1 MEITPTRRNYK
12 SKNKSFKPT
21 QSTPKVNKGPKSRM
35 NFKKTLIED
44 SISQKTT
51 KFSALLNNPM
61 PLKKETPP
69 FLSASVLEGR
79 VPYLF
84 KSFLTKLYKVKNDK
98 DISLNG
104 GGEQTDATTKI
115 CISTIDSL
123 KNIIKDI
130 NAESTFLIVDECH
143 KIGTEKR
150 GDMLTNNWHATLG
163 LSATP
168 ERDYDDNFYII
179 IKKILGDIIFDYDY
193 IDARE
198 DEVIVNF
205 KLLYGYAA
213 LLPEEEQKYKKFTK
227 SIQRRAATIG
237 GNNMD
242 DYPLKM
248 LIFNRAR
255 LIKNSKNRIP
265 YGVELIQKYKRDS
278 WIVFTEN
285 KKQAKDFN
293 DIIRNKGFKSG
304 IYNTD
309 LNDDERQENLENFKA
324 GKLNVLVS
332 CTALDEGFDM
342 PEADG
347 AMILSASSSKRQRI
361 QRMGRVLRITAN
373 KENALIVT
381 VYSSKTEYEK
391 LREESN
397 RYKLEGVPIK
407 WQQMTL

>member
-1 MEITPTRRNYK
+1 LKLREWQENAFPLWWARKRGIM
-12 SKNKSFKPT
+12 
-21 QSTPKVNKGPKSRM
+21 KVVTGGGKTV
-35 NFKKTLIED
+35 FAIHCLKKYLEEEPDKTILIVVP
-44 SISQKTT
+44 SI
-51 KFSALLNNPM
+51 ALLDQWY
-61 PLKKETPP
+61 
-69 FLSASVLEGR
+69 EGIS
-79 VPYLF
+79 LNF
-84 KSFLTKLYKVKNDK
+84 DSK
-98 DISLNG
+98 DIALNG
-104 GGEQTDATTKI
+104 GGEQIEQISKV
-115 CISTIDSL
+115 CITTIDSL
-123 KNIIKDI
+123 KNIINKIDPE
-130 NAESTFLIVDECH
+130 NTLLIVDECH

-150 GDMLTNNWHATLG
+150 GEMLTGNWHATLG

-205 KLLYGYAA
+205 KLLYAYAEMTKD
-213 LLPEEEQKYKKFTK
+213 EEEKYKKFTK

-237 GNNMD
+237 GNNMN

-255 LIKNSKNRIP
+255 MVKNSKNRIP
-265 YGVELIQKYKRDS
+265 FGVELLQKHKRES

-285 KKQAKDFN
+285 KKQAKEFN
-293 DIIRNKGFKSG
+293 KIINTKGYKSA

-309 LNDDERQENLENFKA
+309 LDNAEREENLNNFKS
-324 GKLNVLVS
+324 GNLNVLVS

-381 VYSSKTEYEK
+381 VYSSNTEYIK
-391 LREESN
+391 LKEESN
-397 RYKLEGVPIK
+397 RYLLENVPIR
-407 WQQMTL
+407 WQKMK

>member
-1 MEITPTRRNYK
+1 MVTFLKLREWQEKAFPLWWEKKRGIIKVVTGGGKTFFAIHCLKRYLENDPQK
-12 SKNKSFKPT
+12 SI
-21 QSTPKVNKGPKSRM
+21 
-35 NFKKTLIED
+35 LIVVP
-44 SISQKTT
+44 SI
-51 KFSALLNNPM
+51 ALLDQWYDSLSQNFDD
-61 PLKKETPP
+61 KE
-69 FLSASVLEGR
+69 
-79 VPYLF
+79 
-84 KSFLTKLYKVKNDK
+84 
-98 DISLNG
+98 ISLNG
-104 GGEQTDATTKI
+104 GGEQTKIITKI

-123 KNIIKDI
+123 KNIISLID
-130 NAESTFLIVDECH
+130 AENTLLIVDECH

-150 GDMLTNNWHATLG
+150 GEMLTNAWHATLG

-213 LLPEEEQKYKKFTK
+213 LLPEEENKYKKFTK

-237 GNNMD
+237 GQDMN

-255 LIKNSKNRIP
+255 LVKNSKNRIP
-265 YGVELIQKYKRDS
+265 YGIELIQKYERDS

-285 KKQAKDFN
+285 KKQAKEFN
-293 DIIRNKGFKSG
+293 KIVNKLKGFNSG

-309 LNDDERQENLENFKA
+309 LNDDERQENLEKFKA
-324 GKLNVLVS
+324 GNLNVLVS

-397 RYKLEGVPIK
+397 RYKLEGVPVK
-407 WQQMTL
+407 WRQMSL

>member
-1 MEITPTRRNYK
+1 MKLREWQENAFPLWWARKRGIM
-12 SKNKSFKPT
+12 
-21 QSTPKVNKGPKSRM
+21 KVVTGGGKTV
-35 NFKKTLIED
+35 FAIHCLKKYLEEEPDKTILIVVP
-44 SISQKTT
+44 SI
-51 KFSALLNNPM
+51 ALLDQWY
-61 PLKKETPP
+61 
-69 FLSASVLEGR
+69 EGIS
-79 VPYLF
+79 LNF
-84 KSFLTKLYKVKNDK
+84 DSK
-98 DISLNG
+98 DIALNG
-104 GGEQTDATTKI
+104 GGEQIEQISKV
-115 CISTIDSL
+115 CITTIDSL
-123 KNIIKDI
+123 KNIINKIDPE
-130 NAESTFLIVDECH
+130 NTLLIVDECH

-150 GDMLTNNWHATLG
+150 GEMLTGNWHATLG

-205 KLLYGYAA
+205 KLLYAYAEMTKD
-213 LLPEEEQKYKKFTK
+213 EEEKYKKFTK

-237 GNNMD
+237 GNNMN

-255 LIKNSKNRIP
+255 MVKNSKNRIP
-265 YGVELIQKYKRDS
+265 FGVELLQKHKRES

-285 KKQAKDFN
+285 KKQAKEFN
-293 DIIRNKGFKSG
+293 KIINTKGYKSA

-309 LNDDERQENLENFKA
+309 LDNAEREENLNNFKS
-324 GKLNVLVS
+324 GNLNVLVS

-373 KENALIVT
+373 KKNALIVT
-381 VYSSKTEYEK
+381 VYSSNTEYIK
-391 LREESN
+391 LKEESN
-397 RYKLEGVPIK
+397 RYLLENVPIR
-407 WQQMTL
+407 WQKMK

>member
-1 MEITPTRRNYK
+1 LKLRDWQENAFPLWWEKKRGIIKVVTGGGKTVFAIHCLTKYLEEN
-12 SKNKSFKPT
+12 
-21 QSTPKVNKGPKSRM
+21 QSNSI
-35 NFKKTLIED
+35 LIVVP
-44 SISQKTT
+44 SI
-51 KFSALLNNPM
+51 ALLDQWYEG
-61 PLKKETPP
+61 LSQSFSSKEI
-69 FLSASVLEGR
+69 A
-79 VPYLF
+79 
-84 KSFLTKLYKVKNDK
+84 
-98 DISLNG
+98 LNG
-104 GGEQTDATTKI
+104 GGEQIEDISKI
-115 CISTIDSL
+115 CITTIDSL
-123 KNIIKDI
+123 KNLIDKVDPE
-130 NAESTFLIVDECH
+130 NTLLIVDECH

-150 GDMLTNNWHATLG
+150 GEMLTNNWHATLG

-205 KLLYGYAA
+205 KLLYAYAA
-213 LLPEEEQKYKKFTK
+213 MTKDEEDKYKKFTK

-237 GNNMD
+237 GNNMN

-255 LIKNSKNRIP
+255 MVKNSKNRIP
-265 YGVELIQKYKRDS
+265 FGVELLQKHKRES

-285 KKQAKDFN
+285 KKQAKEFN
-293 DIIRNKGFKSG
+293 TIINTKGYKSA

-309 LNDDERQENLENFKA
+309 LDNAAREENLNNFKN
-324 GKLNVLVS
+324 GNLNVLVS

-381 VYSSKTEYEK
+381 VYSSNTEYVK
-391 LREESN
+391 LKEESN
-397 RYKLEGVPIK
+397 RYQLENVPIR
-407 WQQMTL
+407 WQQMK

>member
-1 MEITPTRRNYK
+1 MKLREWQEAAFPLWWERKRGIVKVVTGGGKTVFAIHCLKKYLEENSNNSIFIVVPSIALLDQWYEGLQL
-12 SKNKSFKPT
+12 SFK
-21 QSTPKVNKGPKSRM
+21 
-35 NFKKTLIED
+35 
-44 SISQKTT
+44 
-51 KFSALLNNPM
+51 NN
-61 PLKKETPP
+61 EI
-69 FLSASVLEGR
+69 A
-79 VPYLF
+79 
-84 KSFLTKLYKVKNDK
+84 
-98 DISLNG
+98 LNG
-104 GGEQTDATTKI
+104 GGERLNKLSKI
-115 CISTIDSL
+115 TISTIDSV
-123 KNIIKDI
+123 KNIIENFDASK
-130 NAESTFLIVDECH
+130 TLLIVDECH

-150 GDMLTNNWHATLG
+150 GETLTNHWHATLG

-179 IKKILGDIIFDYDY
+179 IRKILGDIIFDYDY

-205 KLLYGYAA
+205 KLLYAYAA
-213 LLPEEEQKYKKFTK
+213 MTNSEEAEYKKFTK

-237 GNNMD
+237 GNNMN

-255 LIKNSKNRIP
+255 MVKNSINRIP
-265 YGVELIQKYKRDS
+265 FGIELLQKYKRDS

-285 KKQAKDFN
+285 KKQAKEFN
-293 DIIRNKGFKSG
+293 TIINTKGYKSA

-309 LNDDERQENLENFKA
+309 LDTSEREENLNNFKN
-324 GKLNVLVS
+324 GNLNVLVS

-373 KENALIVT
+373 KQNALIVT

-391 LREESN
+391 LRDESN
-397 RYKLEGVPIK
+397 RYQLEGVPVK
-407 WQQMTL
+407 WQQMK

>member
-1 MEITPTRRNYK
+1 MKLREWQENAFPLWWAKKRGIIKVVTGGGKTVFAIHCLKKYLEEEPNK
-12 SKNKSFKPT
+12 SILIVVPSIALLDQWYEGISLNFKNK
-21 QSTPKVNKGPKSRM
+21 
-35 NFKKTLIED
+35 
-44 SISQKTT
+44 
-51 KFSALLNNPM
+51 
-61 PLKKETPP
+61 
-69 FLSASVLEGR
+69 
-79 VPYLF
+79 
-84 KSFLTKLYKVKNDK
+84 
-98 DISLNG
+98 DIALNG
-104 GGEQTDATTKI
+104 GGEQITDLSKV
-115 CISTIDSL
+115 CITTIDSL
-123 KNIIKDI
+123 KNIISKV
-130 NAESTFLIVDECH
+130 EQQSTLLIVDECH

-150 GDMLTNNWHATLG
+150 GEMLAGNWHATLG

-179 IKKILGDIIFDYDY
+179 IKRILGDIIFDYDY

-205 KLLYGYAA
+205 KLLYAYAEMTEA
-213 LLPEEEQKYKKFTK
+213 ENDKYKDFTK
-227 SIQRRAATIG
+227 KIQRRAATIG
-237 GNNMD
+237 GNNMN

-255 LIKNSKNRIP
+255 MVKNSKNRIP
-265 YGVELIQKYKRDS
+265 SGVKLLQKYKRDS

-285 KKQAKDFN
+285 KKQAKEFN
-293 DIIRNKGFKSG
+293 KIINKKGYKSA

-309 LNDDERQENLENFKA
+309 LDNAEREENLNNFKS
-324 GKLNVLVS
+324 GNLNVLVS

-381 VYSSKTEYEK
+381 VYSSKTEFEK

-397 RYKLEGVPIK
+397 RYKLEGVPVK
-407 WQQMTL
+407 WQQMRL

>member
-1 MEITPTRRNYK
+1 MKLREWQENAFPLWWAKKRGIIKVVTGGGKTVFAIHCLKKYLEEEPNK
-12 SKNKSFKPT
+12 SILIVVPSIALLDQWYEGISLNFKNK
-21 QSTPKVNKGPKSRM
+21 
-35 NFKKTLIED
+35 
-44 SISQKTT
+44 
-51 KFSALLNNPM
+51 
-61 PLKKETPP
+61 
-69 FLSASVLEGR
+69 
-79 VPYLF
+79 
-84 KSFLTKLYKVKNDK
+84 
-98 DISLNG
+98 DIALNG
-104 GGEQTDATTKI
+104 GGEQITDLSKV
-115 CISTIDSL
+115 CITTIDSL
-123 KNIIKDI
+123 KNIISKVDQQ
-130 NAESTFLIVDECH
+130 STLLIVDECH

-150 GDMLTNNWHATLG
+150 GQMLAGNWHATLG

-205 KLLYGYAA
+205 KLLYAYAEMTEA
-213 LLPEEEQKYKKFTK
+213 ENDKYKDFTK
-227 SIQRRAATIG
+227 KIQRRAATIG
-237 GNNMD
+237 GNNMN

-255 LIKNSKNRIP
+255 MVKNSKNRIP
-265 YGVELIQKYKRDS
+265 SGVKLLQKYKRDS

-285 KKQAKDFN
+285 KKQAKEFN
-293 DIIRNKGFKSG
+293 KIINKKGYKSA

-309 LNDDERQENLENFKA
+309 LDNAEREENLNNFKS
-324 GKLNVLVS
+324 GNLNVLVS

-381 VYSSKTEYEK
+381 VYSSKTEFEK

-397 RYKLEGVPIK
+397 RYKLEGVPVK
-407 WQQMTL
+407 WQQMRL

>member
-1 MEITPTRRNYK
+1 MKLREWQENAFPLWWAKKRGIIKVVTGGGKTVFAIHCLTKYLEE
-12 SKNKSFKPT
+12 NKTNSI
-21 QSTPKVNKGPKSRM
+21 
-35 NFKKTLIED
+35 LIVVP
-44 SISQKTT
+44 SI
-51 KFSALLNNPM
+51 ALLDQWY
-61 PLKKETPP
+61 EG
-69 FLSASVLEGR
+69 LSQ
-79 VPYLF
+79 
-84 KSFLTKLYKVKNDK
+84 SFSSEE
-98 DISLNG
+98 ISLNG
-104 GGEQTDATTKI
+104 GGEQIESITRI
-115 CISTIDSL
+115 CITTIDSL
-123 KNIIKDI
+123 KNLIDRVTPE
-130 NAESTFLIVDECH
+130 NTLLIVDECH

-150 GDMLTNNWHATLG
+150 GEMLTNNWHATLG

-205 KLLYGYAA
+205 KLLYAYAA
-213 LLPEEEQKYKKFTK
+213 MTSEEEDKYKKFTK

-237 GNNMD
+237 GNNMN

-255 LIKNSKNRIP
+255 MVKNSKNRIP
-265 YGVELIQKYKRDS
+265 FGVELLQKHKRES

-285 KKQAKDFN
+285 KKQAKEFN
-293 DIIRNKGFKSG
+293 KIINTKGYKSA

-309 LNDDERQENLENFKA
+309 LDNTEREENLNNFKN
-324 GKLNVLVS
+324 GNLNVLVS

-381 VYSSKTEYEK
+381 VYSSNTEYVK
-391 LREESN
+391 LKEESN
-397 RYKLEGVPIK
+397 RYQLENVPIR
-407 WQQMTL
+407 WQRMK

>member
-1 MEITPTRRNYK
+1 MKLREWQAKAFPLWWAKKRGIVKVVTGGGKTVFAIHCLTKYLEE
-12 SKNKSFKPT
+12 NK
-21 QSTPKVNKGPKSRM
+21 
-35 NFKKTLIED
+35 D
-44 SISQKTT
+44 HSIFIVVPSI
-51 KFSALLNNPM
+51 ALLDQWY
-61 PLKKETPP
+61 
-69 FLSASVLEGR
+69 EG
-79 VPYLF
+79 LQKDF
-84 KSFLTKLYKVKNDK
+84 NEK
-98 DISLNG
+98 DIALNG
-104 GGEQTDATTKI
+104 GGEHLEHLSRI
-115 CISTIDSL
+115 NISTIDSV
-123 KNIIKDI
+123 KNIIEQF
-130 NAESTFLIVDECH
+130 NASKTLLIVDECH

-150 GDMLTNNWHATLG
+150 GEVLTNNWHATLG

-179 IKKILGDIIFDYDY
+179 IRKILGDIIFDYDY

-205 KLLYGYAA
+205 KLLYAYAA
-213 LLPEEEQKYKKFTK
+213 MTPDEEEKYKKFTK

-237 GNNMD
+237 GNDIN

-255 LIKNSKNRIP
+255 MVKNSKNRIP
-265 YGVELIQKYKRDS
+265 FGIELLQKHKRDS

-285 KKQAKDFN
+285 KKQAKEFN
-293 DIIRNKGFKSG
+293 KIINTKGYKSA

-309 LNDDERQENLENFKA
+309 LDNAEREENLNNFKN
-324 GKLNVLVS
+324 GNLNVLVS

-373 KENALIVT
+373 KQNALIVT
-381 VYSSKTEYEK
+381 VYSSKTEFDK

-397 RYKLEGVPIK
+397 RYKLEGVPVK
-407 WQQMTL
+407 WQQMK

>member
-1 MEITPTRRNYK
+1 LKLREWQAKAFPLWWAKKRGIVKVVTGGGKTVFAIHCLTKYLEE
-12 SKNKSFKPT
+12 NK
-21 QSTPKVNKGPKSRM
+21 
-35 NFKKTLIED
+35 D
-44 SISQKTT
+44 HSIFIVVPSI
-51 KFSALLNNPM
+51 ALLDQWY
-61 PLKKETPP
+61 
-69 FLSASVLEGR
+69 EG
-79 VPYLF
+79 LQKDF
-84 KSFLTKLYKVKNDK
+84 NEK
-98 DISLNG
+98 DIALNG
-104 GGEQTDATTKI
+104 GGEHLEHLSRI
-115 CISTIDSL
+115 NISTIDSV
-123 KNIIKDI
+123 KNIIEQFDASK
-130 NAESTFLIVDECH
+130 TLLIVDECH

-150 GDMLTNNWHATLG
+150 GEVLTNNWHATLG

-179 IKKILGDIIFDYDY
+179 IRKILGDIIFDYDY

-205 KLLYGYAA
+205 KLLYAYAA
-213 LLPEEEQKYKKFTK
+213 MTQDEEEKYKKSTK

-237 GNNMD
+237 GNDMN

-255 LIKNSKNRIP
+255 MVKNSKNRIP
-265 YGVELIQKYKRDS
+265 FGIELLQKHKRDS

-285 KKQAKDFN
+285 KKQAKEFN
-293 DIIRNKGFKSG
+293 KIINTKGYKSA

-309 LNDDERQENLENFKA
+309 LDNAEREENLNNFKN
-324 GKLNVLVS
+324 GNLNVLVS

-373 KENALIVT
+373 KQNALIVT
-381 VYSSKTEYEK
+381 VYSSKTEFDK

-407 WQQMTL
+407 WQQMKQV

>member
-1 MEITPTRRNYK
+1 MKLREWQAKAFPLWWAKKRGIVKVVTGGGKTVFAIHCLTKYLEE
-12 SKNKSFKPT
+12 NK
-21 QSTPKVNKGPKSRM
+21 
-35 NFKKTLIED
+35 D
-44 SISQKTT
+44 HSIFIVVPSI
-51 KFSALLNNPM
+51 ALLDQWY
-61 PLKKETPP
+61 
-69 FLSASVLEGR
+69 EG
-79 VPYLF
+79 LQKDF
-84 KSFLTKLYKVKNDK
+84 NEK
-98 DISLNG
+98 DIALNG
-104 GGEQTDATTKI
+104 GGEHLEHLSRI
-115 CISTIDSL
+115 NISTIDSV
-123 KNIIKDI
+123 KNIIEQFDASK
-130 NAESTFLIVDECH
+130 TLLIVDECH

-150 GDMLTNNWHATLG
+150 GEILTNNWHATLG

-179 IKKILGDIIFDYDY
+179 IRKILGDIIFDYDY

-205 KLLYGYAA
+205 KLLYAYAA
-213 LLPEEEQKYKKFTK
+213 MTQDEEEKYKKSTK

-237 GNNMD
+237 GNDMN

-255 LIKNSKNRIP
+255 MVKNSKNRIP
-265 YGVELIQKYKRDS
+265 FGIELLQKHKRDS

-285 KKQAKDFN
+285 KKQAKEFN
-293 DIIRNKGFKSG
+293 KIINTKGYKSA

-309 LNDDERQENLENFKA
+309 LDNAEREENLNNFKN
-324 GKLNVLVS
+324 GNLNVLVS

-373 KENALIVT
+373 KKNALIVT
-381 VYSSKTEYEK
+381 VYSSKTEFDK

-407 WQQMTL
+407 WQQMKQV

>member
-1 MEITPTRRNYK
+1 MKLREWQENAFPLWWAKKRGIM
-12 SKNKSFKPT
+12 
-21 QSTPKVNKGPKSRM
+21 KVVTGGGKTV
-35 NFKKTLIED
+35 FAIHCLKKYLEEEPDKTILIVVP
-44 SISQKTT
+44 SI
-51 KFSALLNNPM
+51 ALLDQWY
-61 PLKKETPP
+61 
-69 FLSASVLEGR
+69 EGIS
-79 VPYLF
+79 LNF
-84 KSFLTKLYKVKNDK
+84 DSK
-98 DISLNG
+98 DIALNG
-104 GGEQTDATTKI
+104 GGEQIEHISKV
-115 CISTIDSL
+115 CITTIDSL
-123 KNIIKDI
+123 KNIINKIDPE
-130 NAESTFLIVDECH
+130 NTLLIVDECH

-150 GDMLTNNWHATLG
+150 GEMLTGNWHATLG

-205 KLLYGYAA
+205 KLLYAYAEMTKD
-213 LLPEEEQKYKKFTK
+213 EEEKYKKFTK

-237 GNNMD
+237 GNNMN

-255 LIKNSKNRIP
+255 MVKNSKNRIP
-265 YGVELIQKYKRDS
+265 FGVELLQKHKRES

-285 KKQAKDFN
+285 KKQAKEFN
-293 DIIRNKGFKSG
+293 KIINTKGYKSA

-309 LNDDERQENLENFKA
+309 LDNAEREENLNNFKS
-324 GKLNVLVS
+324 GNLNVLVS

-381 VYSSKTEYEK
+381 VYSSNTEYIK
-391 LREESN
+391 LKEESN
-397 RYKLEGVPIK
+397 RYLLENVPIR
-407 WQQMTL
+407 WQKMK

>member
-1 MEITPTRRNYK
+1 LKLREWQEKAFPLWWAEKRGIV
-12 SKNKSFKPT
+12 
-21 QSTPKVNKGPKSRM
+21 KVVTGGG
-35 NFKKTLIED
+35 KTVFAIHCLTKYLKEEKD
-44 SISQKTT
+44 NSIFIVVPSIALLDQWYEGLQKTFDDT
-51 KFSALLNNPM
+51 
-61 PLKKETPP
+61 
-69 FLSASVLEGR
+69 
-79 VPYLF
+79 
-84 KSFLTKLYKVKNDK
+84 

-104 GGEQTDATTKI
+104 GGEHLEEISKI
-115 CISTIDSL
+115 TISTIDSV
-123 KNIIKDI
+123 KNIIHKFDAS
-130 NAESTFLIVDECH
+130 NTLLIVDECH

-150 GDMLTNNWHATLG
+150 GETLTNNWHATLG

-205 KLLYGYAA
+205 KLLYAYAA
-213 LLPEEEQKYKKFTK
+213 MTKDEEDKYKKFTK

-237 GNNMD
+237 GNNMN

-255 LIKNSKNRIP
+255 MVKNSKNRIP
-265 YGVELIQKYKRDS
+265 FGVELLQKHKRDS

-285 KKQAKDFN
+285 KKQAKEFN
-293 DIIRNKGFKSG
+293 KIINKKGYKSA

-309 LNDDERQENLENFKA
+309 LDNAEREENLNNFKS
-324 GKLNVLVS
+324 GNLNVLVS

-381 VYSSKTEYEK
+381 VYSSKTEFDK

-397 RYKLEGVPIK
+397 RYKLEGVPVK
-407 WQQMTL
+407 WQQME

>member
-1 MEITPTRRNYK
+1 MVTFLKLREWQEKAFPLWWEKKRGIIKVVTGGGKTFFAIHCLKRYLENDPQK
-12 SKNKSFKPT
+12 SI
-21 QSTPKVNKGPKSRM
+21 
-35 NFKKTLIED
+35 LIVVP
-44 SISQKTT
+44 SI
-51 KFSALLNNPM
+51 ALLDQWYDSLSQNFDD
-61 PLKKETPP
+61 KE
-69 FLSASVLEGR
+69 
-79 VPYLF
+79 
-84 KSFLTKLYKVKNDK
+84 
-98 DISLNG
+98 ISLNG
-104 GGEQTDATTKI
+104 GGEQTKIITKI

-123 KNIIKDI
+123 KNIISLID
-130 NAESTFLIVDECH
+130 AENTLLIVDECH

-150 GDMLTNNWHATLG
+150 GEMLTNAWHATLG

-213 LLPEEEQKYKKFTK
+213 LLPEEENKYKKFTK

-237 GNNMD
+237 GQDMN

-255 LIKNSKNRIP
+255 LVKNSKNRIP
-265 YGVELIQKYKRDS
+265 YGIELIQKYERDS

-285 KKQAKDFN
+285 KKQAKEFN
-293 DIIRNKGFKSG
+293 KIVNKLKGFNSG

-309 LNDDERQENLENFKA
+309 LNDDERQENLEKFKA
-324 GKLNVLVS
+324 GNLNVLVS

-347 AMILSASSSKRQRI
+347 AMILRASSSKRQRI

-397 RYKLEGVPIK
+397 RYKLEGVPVK
-407 WQQMTL
+407 WQQMSL

>member
-1 MEITPTRRNYK
+1 MKLRDWQEKAFPLWWAEKRGIVKVVTGGGKTIFAIHCLTKYLEEERSK
-12 SKNKSFKPT
+12 SI
-21 QSTPKVNKGPKSRM
+21 
-35 NFKKTLIED
+35 LIVVP
-44 SISQKTT
+44 SI
-51 KFSALLNNPM
+51 ALLDQWYEVM
-61 PLKKETPP
+61 SQT
-69 FLSASVLEGR
+69 FDS
-79 VPYLF
+79 
-84 KSFLTKLYKVKNDK
+84 K
-98 DISLNG
+98 DITING
-104 GGEQTDATTKI
+104 GGEQPEDVTKI
-115 CISTIDSL
+115 CITTVDSV
-123 KNIIKDI
+123 KNIINKVD
-130 NAESTFLIVDECH
+130 AENTLLVVDECH

-150 GDMLTNNWHATLG
+150 GEMLTNNWHATLG

-179 IKKILGDIIFDYDY
+179 IKRILGDIIFDYDY

-213 LLPEEEQKYKKFTK
+213 MLPEEEDKYTKFTK
-227 SIQRRAATIG
+227 NIQRRAATIG
-237 GNNMD
+237 GSNMN

-255 LIKNSKNRIP
+255 LVKNSKNRIP
-265 YGVELIQKYKRDS
+265 YGVELLLKHKRES

-285 KKQAKDFN
+285 KKQAKEFN
-293 DIIRNKGFKSG
+293 KIINKKGFKSG

-309 LNDDERQENLENFKA
+309 LNDEERLHNLTAFKNRE
-324 GKLNVLVS
+324 LNVLVS

-381 VYSSKTEYEK
+381 VYSSKTEFTK

-397 RYKLEGVPIK
+397 RYKLEGVPVK
-407 WQQMTL
+407 WQQMRS

>member
-1 MEITPTRRNYK
+1 MKLREWQAKAFPLWWAKKRGIVKVVTGGGKTVFAIHCLTKYLEE
-12 SKNKSFKPT
+12 NK
-21 QSTPKVNKGPKSRM
+21 
-35 NFKKTLIED
+35 D
-44 SISQKTT
+44 HSIFIVVPSI
-51 KFSALLNNPM
+51 ALLDQWY
-61 PLKKETPP
+61 
-69 FLSASVLEGR
+69 EG
-79 VPYLF
+79 LQKDF
-84 KSFLTKLYKVKNDK
+84 NEK
-98 DISLNG
+98 DIALNG
-104 GGEQTDATTKI
+104 GGEHLEHLSRI
-115 CISTIDSL
+115 NISTIDSV
-123 KNIIKDI
+123 KNIIEQFDASK
-130 NAESTFLIVDECH
+130 TLLIVDECH

-150 GDMLTNNWHATLG
+150 GEVLTNNWHATLG

-179 IKKILGDIIFDYDY
+179 IRKILGDIIFDYDY

-205 KLLYGYAA
+205 KLLYAYAA
-213 LLPEEEQKYKKFTK
+213 MTPDEEEKYKKFTK

-237 GNNMD
+237 GNDMN

-255 LIKNSKNRIP
+255 MVKNSKNRIP
-265 YGVELIQKYKRDS
+265 FGIELLQKHKRDS

-285 KKQAKDFN
+285 KKQAKEFN
-293 DIIRNKGFKSG
+293 KIINTKGYKSA

-309 LNDDERQENLENFKA
+309 LDNAEREENLNNFKN
-324 GKLNVLVS
+324 GNLNVLVS

-373 KENALIVT
+373 KQNALIVT
-381 VYSSKTEYEK
+381 VYSSKTEFDK
-391 LREESN
+391 LREESK
-397 RYKLEGVPIK
+397 RYKLEGVPVK
-407 WQQMTL
+407 WQQMK

>member
-1 MEITPTRRNYK
+1 MKLREWQETAFPLWWNRKRGIV
-12 SKNKSFKPT
+12 
-21 QSTPKVNKGPKSRM
+21 KVVTGGG
-35 NFKKTLIED
+35 KTVFAIHCLNQYLEENPSNSILIVVP
-44 SISQKTT
+44 SI
-51 KFSALLNNPM
+51 ALLDQWY
-61 PLKKETPP
+61 
-69 FLSASVLEGR
+69 EGLLQS
-79 VPYLF
+79 YDANQL
-84 KSFLTKLYKVKNDK
+84 
-98 DISLNG
+98 SLNG
-104 GGEQTDATTKI
+104 GGEHLEELSMIT
-115 CISTIDSL
+115 ISTIDSV
-123 KNIIKDI
+123 KNIIDKFD
-130 NAESTFLIVDECH
+130 ASQTLLIVDECH

-150 GDMLTNNWHATLG
+150 GETLTNNWHATLG

-205 KLLYGYAA
+205 KLLYAYAA
-213 LLPEEEQKYKKFTK
+213 MTPEEEDEYKKFTK

-237 GNNMD
+237 GNNMN

-248 LIFNRAR
+248 MIFNRAR
-255 LIKNSKNRIP
+255 MVKNSKNRIP
-265 YGVELIQKYKRDS
+265 FGIELLQKYKRDS

-285 KKQAKDFN
+285 KKQAKEFN
-293 DIIRNKGFKSG
+293 AIINTKGYQSA

-309 LNDDERQENLENFKA
+309 LDASEREENLNNFKS
-324 GKLNVLVS
+324 GNLNVLVS

-373 KENALIVT
+373 KQNALIVT

-397 RYKLEGVPIK
+397 RYQLEGVPIK
-407 WQQMTL
+407 WQQMK

>member
-1 MEITPTRRNYK
+1 MKLREWQEAAFPLWWERKRGIVKVVTGGGKTVFAIHCLKKYLEENSNNTIFIVVP
-12 SKNKSFKPT
+12 SIALLDQWHEGLQLSFK
-21 QSTPKVNKGPKSRM
+21 
-35 NFKKTLIED
+35 
-44 SISQKTT
+44 
-51 KFSALLNNPM
+51 NN
-61 PLKKETPP
+61 EI
-69 FLSASVLEGR
+69 A
-79 VPYLF
+79 
-84 KSFLTKLYKVKNDK
+84 
-98 DISLNG
+98 LNG
-104 GGEQTDATTKI
+104 GGERLDKLSKI
-115 CISTIDSL
+115 TISTIDSV
-123 KNIIKDI
+123 KNIIENFDASK
-130 NAESTFLIVDECH
+130 TLLIVDECH

-150 GDMLTNNWHATLG
+150 GETLTNNWHATLG

-179 IKKILGDIIFDYDY
+179 IRKILGDIIFDYDY

-205 KLLYGYAA
+205 KLLYAYAA
-213 LLPEEEQKYKKFTK
+213 MTSSEEAEYKKFTK

-237 GNNMD
+237 GNNMN

-255 LIKNSKNRIP
+255 MVKNSINRIP
-265 YGVELIQKYKRDS
+265 FGIELLQKYKRDS

-285 KKQAKDFN
+285 KKQAKEFN
-293 DIIRNKGFKSG
+293 TIINKKGYKSA

-309 LNDDERQENLENFKA
+309 LDSNEREENLNNFKN
-324 GKLNVLVS
+324 GNLNVLVS

-373 KENALIVT
+373 KQNALIVT

-397 RYKLEGVPIK
+397 RYQLEGVPIK
-407 WQQMTL
+407 WQQMK

>member
-1 MEITPTRRNYK
+1 MKLREWQENAFPLWWARKRGIM
-12 SKNKSFKPT
+12 
-21 QSTPKVNKGPKSRM
+21 KVVTGGGKTV
-35 NFKKTLIED
+35 FAIHCLKKYLEEEPDKTILIVVP
-44 SISQKTT
+44 SI
-51 KFSALLNNPM
+51 ALLDQWY
-61 PLKKETPP
+61 
-69 FLSASVLEGR
+69 EGIS
-79 VPYLF
+79 LNF
-84 KSFLTKLYKVKNDK
+84 DSK
-98 DISLNG
+98 DIALNG
-104 GGEQTDATTKI
+104 GGEQIEHISKV
-115 CISTIDSL
+115 CITTIDSL
-123 KNIIKDI
+123 KNIINKIDPE
-130 NAESTFLIVDECH
+130 NTLLIVDECH

-150 GDMLTNNWHATLG
+150 GEMLTGNWHATLG

-205 KLLYGYAA
+205 KLLYAYAEMTKD
-213 LLPEEEQKYKKFTK
+213 EEEKYKKFTK

-237 GNNMD
+237 GNNMN

-255 LIKNSKNRIP
+255 MVKNSKNRIP
-265 YGVELIQKYKRDS
+265 FGVELLQKHKRES

-285 KKQAKDFN
+285 KKQAKEFN
-293 DIIRNKGFKSG
+293 KIINTKGYKSA

-309 LNDDERQENLENFKA
+309 LDNAEREENLNNFKS
-324 GKLNVLVS
+324 GNLNVLVS

-381 VYSSKTEYEK
+381 VYSSNTEYIK
-391 LREESN
+391 LKEESN
-397 RYKLEGVPIK
+397 RYQLESVPIK
-407 WQQMTL
+407 WQKMK

>member
-1 MEITPTRRNYK
+1 MKLREWQAKAFPLWW
-12 SKNKSFKPT
+12 SKKRGIVKVVTGGGKTVFAIHCLTKYLEENK
-21 QSTPKVNKGPKSRM
+21 
-35 NFKKTLIED
+35 D
-44 SISQKTT
+44 HSIFIVVPSI
-51 KFSALLNNPM
+51 ALLDQWYEGLQKDFNE
-61 PLKKETPP
+61 KE
-69 FLSASVLEGR
+69 
-79 VPYLF
+79 
-84 KSFLTKLYKVKNDK
+84 
-98 DISLNG
+98 ISLNG
-104 GGEQTDATTKI
+104 GGEHLEKLSRI
-115 CISTIDSL
+115 NISTIDSV
-123 KNIIKDI
+123 KNIIQQFDASK
-130 NAESTFLIVDECH
+130 TLLIVDECH

-150 GDMLTNNWHATLG
+150 GEVLSNSWHATLG

-179 IKKILGDIIFDYDY
+179 IRKILGDIIFDYDY

-205 KLLYGYAA
+205 KLLYAYAA
-213 LLPEEEQKYKKFTK
+213 MTPDEEEKYKKFTK

-237 GNNMD
+237 GNDMN

-255 LIKNSKNRIP
+255 MVKNSKNRIP
-265 YGVELIQKYKRDS
+265 FGIELLQKHKRDS

-285 KKQAKDFN
+285 KKQAKEFN
-293 DIIRNKGFKSG
+293 KIINTKGYKSA

-309 LNDDERQENLENFKA
+309 LDSAEREENLNNFKN
-324 GKLNVLVS
+324 GNLNVLVS

-373 KENALIVT
+373 KQNALIVT
-381 VYSSKTEYEK
+381 VYSSKTEFDK

-397 RYKLEGVPIK
+397 RYKLEGVPVK
-407 WQQMTL
+407 WQQMK

>member
-1 MEITPTRRNYK
+1 MKLRQWQEKAFPLWWAKKRGIV
-12 SKNKSFKPT
+12 
-21 QSTPKVNKGPKSRM
+21 KVVTGGG
-35 NFKKTLIED
+35 KTVFAIHCLTKYLKEQKD
-44 SISQKTT
+44 NSIFIIVPSIALLDQWYEGLQKT
-51 KFSALLNNPM
+51 FGDN
-61 PLKKETPP
+61 
-69 FLSASVLEGR
+69 
-79 VPYLF
+79 
-84 KSFLTKLYKVKNDK
+84 
-98 DISLNG
+98 IS
-104 GGEQTDATTKI
+104 KI
-115 CISTIDSL
+115 TISTIDSV
-123 KNIIKDI
+123 KNIIHKF
-130 NAESTFLIVDECH
+130 NAPNTLLIVDECH

-150 GDMLTNNWHATLG
+150 GEILTGNWHATLG

-205 KLLYGYAA
+205 KLLYAYAEMTEA
-213 LLPEEEQKYKKFTK
+213 ENDKYKDFTK
-227 SIQRRAATIG
+227 KIQRRAATIG
-237 GNNMD
+237 GNNMN

-255 LIKNSKNRIP
+255 MVKNSKNRIP
-265 YGVELIQKYKRDS
+265 FGVELLQKHKRDS

-285 KKQAKDFN
+285 KKQAKEFN
-293 DIIRNKGFKSG
+293 KIINKKGYKSA

-309 LNDDERQENLENFKA
+309 LDNNEREENLNNFKS
-324 GKLNVLVS
+324 GNLNVLVS

-381 VYSSKTEYEK
+381 VYSSNTEYVK
-391 LREESN
+391 LKEESN
-397 RYKLEGVPIK
+397 RYQLENVPIR
-407 WQQMTL
+407 WQKMK

>member
-1 MEITPTRRNYK
+1 MKLREWQETAFPLWWNRKRGIV
-12 SKNKSFKPT
+12 
-21 QSTPKVNKGPKSRM
+21 KVVTGGG
-35 NFKKTLIED
+35 KTVFAIHCLKQYLEENPSNSILIVVP
-44 SISQKTT
+44 SI
-51 KFSALLNNPM
+51 ALLDQWY
-61 PLKKETPP
+61 
-69 FLSASVLEGR
+69 EGLLQS
-79 VPYLF
+79 YDANQL
-84 KSFLTKLYKVKNDK
+84 
-98 DISLNG
+98 SLNG
-104 GGEQTDATTKI
+104 GGEHLEELSMIT
-115 CISTIDSL
+115 ISTIDSV
-123 KNIIKDI
+123 KNIIDKFE
-130 NAESTFLIVDECH
+130 ASQTLLIVDECH

-150 GDMLTNNWHATLG
+150 GETLTNNWHATLG

-205 KLLYGYAA
+205 KLLYAYAA
-213 LLPEEEQKYKKFTK
+213 MTPEEEDEYKKFTK

-237 GNNMD
+237 GNNMN

-248 LIFNRAR
+248 MIFNRAR
-255 LIKNSKNRIP
+255 MVKNSKNRIP
-265 YGVELIQKYKRDS
+265 FGIELLQKYKRDS

-285 KKQAKDFN
+285 KKQAKEFN
-293 DIIRNKGFKSG
+293 AIINTKGYQSA

-309 LNDDERQENLENFKA
+309 LDASEREENLNNFKS
-324 GKLNVLVS
+324 GNLNVLVS

-373 KENALIVT
+373 KQNALIVT

-397 RYKLEGVPIK
+397 RYQLEGVPIK
-407 WQQMTL
+407 WQQMK

>member
-1 MEITPTRRNYK
+1 MRLREWQEKAFPLWWAEKRGIV
-12 SKNKSFKPT
+12 
-21 QSTPKVNKGPKSRM
+21 KVVTGGG
-35 NFKKTLIED
+35 KTVFAIHCLTKYLEEEKD
-44 SISQKTT
+44 NSIFIVVPSIALLDQWYEALQKT
-51 KFSALLNNPM
+51 F
-61 PLKKETPP
+61 
-69 FLSASVLEGR
+69 G
-79 VPYLF
+79 
-84 KSFLTKLYKVKNDK
+84 DK

-104 GGEQTDATTKI
+104 GGEHLEEISKVT
-115 CISTIDSL
+115 ISTIDSV
-123 KNIIKDI
+123 KNIIHKF
-130 NAESTFLIVDECH
+130 NASNTLLIVDECH

-150 GDMLTNNWHATLG
+150 GETLTNNWNATLG

-179 IKKILGDIIFDYDY
+179 IKKILGDIIFDYNY

-205 KLLYGYAA
+205 KLLYAYAA
-213 LLPEEEQKYKKFTK
+213 MTEDEEEKYKKFTK

-237 GNNMD
+237 GNNMN

-255 LIKNSKNRIP
+255 MVKNSKNRIP
-265 YGVELIQKYKRDS
+265 FGVELLQKHKRDS

-285 KKQAKDFN
+285 KKQAKEFN
-293 DIIRNKGFKSG
+293 KIINKKGYKSA

-309 LNDDERQENLENFKA
+309 LDNAEREENLNNFKS
-324 GKLNVLVS
+324 GNLNVLVS

-381 VYSSKTEYEK
+381 VYSSKTEFDK

-397 RYKLEGVPIK
+397 RYKLEGVPVK
-407 WQQMTL
+407 WQQMK

>member
-1 MEITPTRRNYK
+1 MKLREWQETAFPLWWNRKRGIV
-12 SKNKSFKPT
+12 
-21 QSTPKVNKGPKSRM
+21 KVVTGGG
-35 NFKKTLIED
+35 KTVFAIHCLKQYLEENPSNSILIVVP
-44 SISQKTT
+44 SI
-51 KFSALLNNPM
+51 ALLDQWY
-61 PLKKETPP
+61 
-69 FLSASVLEGR
+69 EGLLQS
-79 VPYLF
+79 YDANQL
-84 KSFLTKLYKVKNDK
+84 
-98 DISLNG
+98 SLNG
-104 GGEQTDATTKI
+104 GGEHLEELSMIT
-115 CISTIDSL
+115 ISTIDSV
-123 KNIIKDI
+123 KNITDKFD
-130 NAESTFLIVDECH
+130 ASQTLLIVDECH

-150 GDMLTNNWHATLG
+150 GETLTNNWHATLG

-205 KLLYGYAA
+205 KLLYAYAA
-213 LLPEEEQKYKKFTK
+213 MTPEEEDEYKKFTK

-237 GNNMD
+237 GNNMN

-248 LIFNRAR
+248 MIFNRAR
-255 LIKNSKNRIP
+255 MVKNSKNRIP
-265 YGVELIQKYKRDS
+265 FGIELLQKYKRDS

-285 KKQAKDFN
+285 KKQAKEFN
-293 DIIRNKGFKSG
+293 AIINTKGYQSA

-309 LNDDERQENLENFKA
+309 LDASEREENLNNFKS
-324 GKLNVLVS
+324 GNLNVLVS

-373 KENALIVT
+373 KQNALIVT

-397 RYKLEGVPIK
+397 RYQLEGVPIK
-407 WQQMTL
+407 WQQMK

>member
-1 MEITPTRRNYK
+1 MKLREWQENAFPLWWAKKRGIIKVVTGGGKTVFAIHCLKKYLEEEPNKSILIVVPSIALLDQWYEGISLNFK
-12 SKNKSFKPT
+12 SK
-21 QSTPKVNKGPKSRM
+21 
-35 NFKKTLIED
+35 
-44 SISQKTT
+44 
-51 KFSALLNNPM
+51 
-61 PLKKETPP
+61 
-69 FLSASVLEGR
+69 
-79 VPYLF
+79 
-84 KSFLTKLYKVKNDK
+84 
-98 DISLNG
+98 DIALNG
-104 GGEQTDATTKI
+104 GGEQITDLSKV
-115 CISTIDSL
+115 CITTIDSL
-123 KNIIKDI
+123 KNIISKVDQD
-130 NAESTFLIVDECH
+130 NTLLIVDECH

-150 GDMLTNNWHATLG
+150 GEMLTGNWHATLG

-205 KLLYGYAA
+205 KLLYAYAEMTEA
-213 LLPEEEQKYKKFTK
+213 ENDKYKDFTK
-227 SIQRRAATIG
+227 KIQRRAATIG
-237 GNNMD
+237 GNNMN

-255 LIKNSKNRIP
+255 MVKNSKNRIP
-265 YGVELIQKYKRDS
+265 FGVELLQKHKRDS

-285 KKQAKDFN
+285 KKQAKEFN
-293 DIIRNKGFKSG
+293 KIINKKGYKSA

-309 LNDDERQENLENFKA
+309 LDNAEREENLNNFKS
-324 GKLNVLVS
+324 GNLNVLVS

-381 VYSSKTEYEK
+381 VYSSNTEYVK
-391 LREESN
+391 LKEESN
-397 RYKLEGVPIK
+397 RYQLENVPIR
-407 WQQMTL
+407 WQKMK

>member
-1 MEITPTRRNYK
+1 LKLREWQAKAFPLWWAKKRGIVKVVTGGGKTVFAIHCLTKYLEE
-12 SKNKSFKPT
+12 NK
-21 QSTPKVNKGPKSRM
+21 
-35 NFKKTLIED
+35 D
-44 SISQKTT
+44 HSIFIVVPSI
-51 KFSALLNNPM
+51 ALLDQWH
-61 PLKKETPP
+61 
-69 FLSASVLEGR
+69 EG
-79 VPYLF
+79 LQKDF
-84 KSFLTKLYKVKNDK
+84 NEK
-98 DISLNG
+98 DIALNG
-104 GGEQTDATTKI
+104 GGEHLEHLSRI
-115 CISTIDSL
+115 NISTIDSV
-123 KNIIKDI
+123 KNIIEQFDASK
-130 NAESTFLIVDECH
+130 TLLIVDECH

-150 GDMLTNNWHATLG
+150 GEVLTNNWHATLG

-179 IKKILGDIIFDYDY
+179 IRKILGDIIFDYDY

-205 KLLYGYAA
+205 KLLYAYAA
-213 LLPEEEQKYKKFTK
+213 MTPDEEEKYKKFTK

-237 GNNMD
+237 GNDMN

-255 LIKNSKNRIP
+255 MVKNSKNRIP
-265 YGVELIQKYKRDS
+265 FGIELLQKHKRDS

-285 KKQAKDFN
+285 KKQAKEFN
-293 DIIRNKGFKSG
+293 KIINTKGYKSA

-309 LNDDERQENLENFKA
+309 LDNAEREENLNNFKN
-324 GKLNVLVS
+324 GNLNVLVS

-373 KENALIVT
+373 KQNALIVT
-381 VYSSKTEYEK
+381 VYSSKTEFDK

-407 WQQMTL
+407 WQQMKQV

>member
-1 MEITPTRRNYK
+1 MKLREWQAKAFPLWW
-12 SKNKSFKPT
+12 SKKRGIVKVVTGGGKTVFAIHCLTKYLEENK
-21 QSTPKVNKGPKSRM
+21 
-35 NFKKTLIED
+35 D
-44 SISQKTT
+44 HSIFIVVPSI
-51 KFSALLNNPM
+51 ALLDQWYEGLQKDFNE
-61 PLKKETPP
+61 KE
-69 FLSASVLEGR
+69 
-79 VPYLF
+79 
-84 KSFLTKLYKVKNDK
+84 
-98 DISLNG
+98 ISLNG
-104 GGEQTDATTKI
+104 GGEHLEKLSRI
-115 CISTIDSL
+115 NISTIDSV
-123 KNIIKDI
+123 KNIIQQFDASK
-130 NAESTFLIVDECH
+130 TLLIVDECH

-150 GDMLTNNWHATLG
+150 GEVLSNSWHATLG

-179 IKKILGDIIFDYDY
+179 IRKILGDIIFDYDY

-205 KLLYGYAA
+205 KLLYAYAA
-213 LLPEEEQKYKKFTK
+213 MTPDEEEKYKKFTK

-237 GNNMD
+237 GNDMN

-255 LIKNSKNRIP
+255 MVKNSKNRIP
-265 YGVELIQKYKRDS
+265 FGIELLQKHKRDS

-285 KKQAKDFN
+285 KKQAKEFN
-293 DIIRNKGFKSG
+293 KIINTKGYKSA

-309 LNDDERQENLENFKA
+309 LDNSEREENLNNFKN
-324 GKLNVLVS
+324 GNLNVLVS

-373 KENALIVT
+373 KQNALIVT
-381 VYSSKTEYEK
+381 VYSSKTEFDK

-397 RYKLEGVPIK
+397 RYKLEGVPVK
-407 WQQMTL
+407 WQQMK

>member
-1 MEITPTRRNYK
+1 MKLREWQEAAFPLWWERKRGIVKVVTGGGKTVFAIHCLKKYLEENSNNSIFIVVPSIALLDQWYEGLQL
-12 SKNKSFKPT
+12 SFK
-21 QSTPKVNKGPKSRM
+21 
-35 NFKKTLIED
+35 
-44 SISQKTT
+44 
-51 KFSALLNNPM
+51 NN
-61 PLKKETPP
+61 EI
-69 FLSASVLEGR
+69 A
-79 VPYLF
+79 
-84 KSFLTKLYKVKNDK
+84 
-98 DISLNG
+98 LNG
-104 GGEQTDATTKI
+104 GGEHLNKLSKI
-115 CISTIDSL
+115 TISTIDSV
-123 KNIIKDI
+123 KNIIEYFDASK
-130 NAESTFLIVDECH
+130 TLLIVDECH

-150 GDMLTNNWHATLG
+150 GETLTNHWHATLG

-179 IKKILGDIIFDYDY
+179 IRKILGDIIFDYDY

-205 KLLYGYAA
+205 KLLYAYAA
-213 LLPEEEQKYKKFTK
+213 MTNSEEAEYKKFTK

-237 GNNMD
+237 GNNMN

-255 LIKNSKNRIP
+255 MVKNSINRIP
-265 YGVELIQKYKRDS
+265 FGIELLQKYKRDS

-285 KKQAKDFN
+285 KKQAKEFN
-293 DIIRNKGFKSG
+293 SIINSKGYKSA

-309 LNDDERQENLENFKA
+309 LDTSEREENLNNFKN
-324 GKLNVLVS
+324 GNLNVLVS

-373 KENALIVT
+373 KQNALIVT

-391 LREESN
+391 LRDESN
-397 RYKLEGVPIK
+397 RYQLEGVPVK
-407 WQQMTL
+407 WQQMK

>member
-1 MEITPTRRNYK
+1 MKLREWQEKAFPLWWTEKRGIV
-12 SKNKSFKPT
+12 
-21 QSTPKVNKGPKSRM
+21 KVVTGGG
-35 NFKKTLIED
+35 KTVFAIHCLTKYLEEEKD
-44 SISQKTT
+44 NSIFIVVPSIALLDQWYEGLQKTFDDT
-51 KFSALLNNPM
+51 
-61 PLKKETPP
+61 
-69 FLSASVLEGR
+69 
-79 VPYLF
+79 
-84 KSFLTKLYKVKNDK
+84 

-104 GGEQTDATTKI
+104 GGEHLEEISKVT
-115 CISTIDSL
+115 ISTIDSV
-123 KNIIKDI
+123 KNIIHKFDAS
-130 NAESTFLIVDECH
+130 NTLLIVDECH

-150 GDMLTNNWHATLG
+150 GKTLTNNWHATLG

-205 KLLYGYAA
+205 KLLYAYAA
-213 LLPEEEQKYKKFTK
+213 MTKDEEDKYKKFTK

-237 GNNMD
+237 GNNMN

-255 LIKNSKNRIP
+255 MVKNSKNRIP
-265 YGVELIQKYKRDS
+265 FGVELLQKHKRDS

-285 KKQAKDFN
+285 KKQAKEFN
-293 DIIRNKGFKSG
+293 KIINKKGYKSA

-309 LNDDERQENLENFKA
+309 LDNNEREENLNNFKS
-324 GKLNVLVS
+324 GNLNVLVS

-381 VYSSKTEYEK
+381 VYSSNTEYVK
-391 LREESN
+391 LKEESN
-397 RYKLEGVPIK
+397 RYQLENVPIR
-407 WQQMTL
+407 WQKMK

>member
-1 MEITPTRRNYK
+1 MKLRDWQEKAFPLWWADKRGIVKVVTGGGKTIFAIHCLTKYLEEERSK
-12 SKNKSFKPT
+12 SI
-21 QSTPKVNKGPKSRM
+21 
-35 NFKKTLIED
+35 LIVVP
-44 SISQKTT
+44 SI
-51 KFSALLNNPM
+51 ALLDQWHEVMSQTFN
-61 PLKKETPP
+61 
-69 FLSASVLEGR
+69 S
-79 VPYLF
+79 
-84 KSFLTKLYKVKNDK
+84 K
-98 DISLNG
+98 DITING
-104 GGEQTDATTKI
+104 GGQQPEDVTKI
-115 CISTIDSL
+115 CITTVDSV
-123 KNIIKDI
+123 KNIINKVD
-130 NAESTFLIVDECH
+130 AENTLLVVDECH

-150 GDMLTNNWHATLG
+150 GEMLTNNWHATLG

-179 IKKILGDIIFDYDY
+179 IKRILGDIIFDYDY

-213 LLPEEEQKYKKFTK
+213 MLPEEEDKYTKFTK
-227 SIQRRAATIG
+227 NIQRRAATIG
-237 GNNMD
+237 GSNMN

-255 LIKNSKNRIP
+255 LVKNSKNRIP
-265 YGVELIQKYKRDS
+265 YGVELLLKHKRES

-285 KKQAKDFN
+285 KKQAKEFN
-293 DIIRNKGFKSG
+293 KIINKKGFKSG

-309 LNDDERQENLENFKA
+309 LNDEERLHNLTAFKNRE
-324 GKLNVLVS
+324 LNVLVS

-373 KENALIVT
+373 KENALLVT
-381 VYSSKTEYEK
+381 VYSSKTEFTK

-397 RYKLEGVPIK
+397 RYKLEGVPVK
-407 WQQMTL
+407 WQQMRS

>member
-1 MEITPTRRNYK
+1 LKLREWQEAAFPLWWERKRGIVKVVTGGGKTVFAIHCLKKYLEENSNNTIFIVVP
-12 SKNKSFKPT
+12 SIALLDQWHEGLQLSFK
-21 QSTPKVNKGPKSRM
+21 
-35 NFKKTLIED
+35 
-44 SISQKTT
+44 
-51 KFSALLNNPM
+51 NN
-61 PLKKETPP
+61 EI
-69 FLSASVLEGR
+69 A
-79 VPYLF
+79 
-84 KSFLTKLYKVKNDK
+84 
-98 DISLNG
+98 LNG
-104 GGEQTDATTKI
+104 GGERLDKLSKI
-115 CISTIDSL
+115 TISTIDSV
-123 KNIIKDI
+123 KNIIENFDASK
-130 NAESTFLIVDECH
+130 TLLIVDECH

-150 GDMLTNNWHATLG
+150 GEILTNNWHATLG

-179 IKKILGDIIFDYDY
+179 IRKILGDIIFDYDY

-205 KLLYGYAA
+205 KLLYAYAA
-213 LLPEEEQKYKKFTK
+213 MTSSEEAEYKKFTK

-237 GNNMD
+237 GNNMN

-255 LIKNSKNRIP
+255 MVKNSINRIP
-265 YGVELIQKYKRDS
+265 FGIELLQKYKRDS

-285 KKQAKDFN
+285 KKQAKEFN
-293 DIIRNKGFKSG
+293 TIINKKGYKSA

-309 LNDDERQENLENFKA
+309 LDSNEREENLNNFKN
-324 GKLNVLVS
+324 GNLNVLVS

-373 KENALIVT
+373 KQNALIVT

-397 RYKLEGVPIK
+397 RYQLEGVPIK
-407 WQQMTL
+407 WQQMK

>member
-1 MEITPTRRNYK
+1 MKLRQWQEKAFPLWWAKKRGIV
-12 SKNKSFKPT
+12 
-21 QSTPKVNKGPKSRM
+21 KVVTGGG
-35 NFKKTLIED
+35 KTVFAIHCLTKYLEEQKD
-44 SISQKTT
+44 NSIFIIVPSIALLDQWYEGLQKT
-51 KFSALLNNPM
+51 F
-61 PLKKETPP
+61 
-69 FLSASVLEGR
+69 G
-79 VPYLF
+79 
-84 KSFLTKLYKVKNDK
+84 DK

-104 GGEQTDATTKI
+104 GGEHLDNISKI
-115 CISTIDSL
+115 TISTIDSV
-123 KNIIKDI
+123 KNIIHKF
-130 NAESTFLIVDECH
+130 NAPNTLLIVDECH

-150 GDMLTNNWHATLG
+150 GEILTGNWHATLG

-205 KLLYGYAA
+205 KLLYAYAEMTEA
-213 LLPEEEQKYKKFTK
+213 ENDKYKDFTK
-227 SIQRRAATIG
+227 KIQRRAATIG
-237 GNNMD
+237 GNNMN

-255 LIKNSKNRIP
+255 MVKNSKNRIP
-265 YGVELIQKYKRDS
+265 FGVELLQKHKRDS

-285 KKQAKDFN
+285 KKQAKEFN
-293 DIIRNKGFKSG
+293 KIINKKGYKSA

-309 LNDDERQENLENFKA
+309 LDNNEREENLNNFKS
-324 GKLNVLVS
+324 GNLNVLVS

-381 VYSSKTEYEK
+381 VYSSNTEYVK
-391 LREESN
+391 LKEESN
-397 RYKLEGVPIK
+397 RYQLENVPIR
-407 WQQMTL
+407 WQKMK

>member
-1 MEITPTRRNYK
+1 MVTFLKLREWQEKAFPLWWEKKRGIIKVVTGGGKTFFAIHCLKRYLENDPQK
-12 SKNKSFKPT
+12 SI
-21 QSTPKVNKGPKSRM
+21 
-35 NFKKTLIED
+35 LIVVP
-44 SISQKTT
+44 SI
-51 KFSALLNNPM
+51 ALLDQWYDSLSQNFDD
-61 PLKKETPP
+61 KE
-69 FLSASVLEGR
+69 
-79 VPYLF
+79 
-84 KSFLTKLYKVKNDK
+84 
-98 DISLNG
+98 ISLNG
-104 GGEQTDATTKI
+104 GGEQTKIITKI

-123 KNIIKDI
+123 KNIISLID
-130 NAESTFLIVDECH
+130 AENSLLIVDECH

-150 GDMLTNNWHATLG
+150 GEMLTNAWHATLG

-213 LLPEEEQKYKKFTK
+213 LLPEEENKYKKFTK

-237 GNNMD
+237 GQDMN

-255 LIKNSKNRIP
+255 LVKNSKNRIP
-265 YGVELIQKYKRDS
+265 YGIELIQKYERDS

-285 KKQAKDFN
+285 KKQAKEFN
-293 DIIRNKGFKSG
+293 KIVNKLKGFNSG

-309 LNDDERQENLENFKA
+309 LNDDERQENLEKFKA
-324 GKLNVLVS
+324 GNLNVLVS

-397 RYKLEGVPIK
+397 RYKLEGVPVK
-407 WQQMTL
+407 WQQMSL

>member
-1 MEITPTRRNYK
+1 MKLREWQAKAFPLWWAKKRGIVKVVTGGGKTVFAIHCLTKYLEE
-12 SKNKSFKPT
+12 NK
-21 QSTPKVNKGPKSRM
+21 
-35 NFKKTLIED
+35 D
-44 SISQKTT
+44 HSIFIVVPSI
-51 KFSALLNNPM
+51 ALLDQWY
-61 PLKKETPP
+61 
-69 FLSASVLEGR
+69 EG
-79 VPYLF
+79 LQKDF
-84 KSFLTKLYKVKNDK
+84 NEK
-98 DISLNG
+98 DIALNG
-104 GGEQTDATTKI
+104 GGEHLEHLSRI
-115 CISTIDSL
+115 NISTIDSV
-123 KNIIKDI
+123 KNIIEQF
-130 NAESTFLIVDECH
+130 NASKTLLIVDECH

-150 GDMLTNNWHATLG
+150 GEVLTNNWHATLG

-179 IKKILGDIIFDYDY
+179 IRKILGDIIFDYNY

-205 KLLYGYAA
+205 KLLYAYAA
-213 LLPEEEQKYKKFTK
+213 MTPDEEEKYKKFTK

-237 GNNMD
+237 GNDMN

-255 LIKNSKNRIP
+255 MVKNSKNRIP
-265 YGVELIQKYKRDS
+265 FGIELLQKHKRDS

-285 KKQAKDFN
+285 KKQAKEFN
-293 DIIRNKGFKSG
+293 KIINTKGYKSA

-309 LNDDERQENLENFKA
+309 LDNAEREENLNNFKN
-324 GKLNVLVS
+324 GNLNVLVS

-373 KENALIVT
+373 KQIALIVT
-381 VYSSKTEYEK
+381 VYSSKTEFDK

-397 RYKLEGVPIK
+397 RYKLEGVPVK
-407 WQQMTL
+407 WQQMK

>member
-1 MEITPTRRNYK
+1 MVTFLKLREWQEKAFPLWWEKKRGIIKVVTGGGKTFFAIHCLKRYLENDPQK
-12 SKNKSFKPT
+12 SI
-21 QSTPKVNKGPKSRM
+21 
-35 NFKKTLIED
+35 LIVVP
-44 SISQKTT
+44 SI
-51 KFSALLNNPM
+51 ALLDQWYDSLSQNFDD
-61 PLKKETPP
+61 KE
-69 FLSASVLEGR
+69 
-79 VPYLF
+79 
-84 KSFLTKLYKVKNDK
+84 
-98 DISLNG
+98 ISLNG
-104 GGEQTDATTKI
+104 GGEQTKIITKI

-123 KNIIKDI
+123 KNIISLID
-130 NAESTFLIVDECH
+130 AENTLLIVDECH

-150 GDMLTNNWHATLG
+150 GEMLTNAWHATLG

-213 LLPEEEQKYKKFTK
+213 LLPEEENKYKKFTK

-237 GNNMD
+237 GQDMN

-255 LIKNSKNRIP
+255 LVKNSKNRIP
-265 YGVELIQKYKRDS
+265 YGIELIQKYERDS

-285 KKQAKDFN
+285 KKQAKEFN
-293 DIIRNKGFKSG
+293 KIVNKLKGFNSG

-309 LNDDERQENLENFKA
+309 LNDDERQENLEKFKA
-324 GKLNVLVS
+324 GNLNVLVS

-361 QRMGRVLRITAN
+361 QRMGRVLRITEN
-373 KENALIVT
+373 KPNALIVT
-381 VYSSKTEYEK
+381 VYSSKTEFDK
-391 LREESN
+391 LMEEAK
-397 RYKLEGVPIK
+397 RYHKEGVPVSWK
-407 WQQMTL
+407 RQDR

>member
-1 MEITPTRRNYK
+1 MKLREWQAKAFPLWWAKKRGIVKVVTGGGKTVFAIHCLTKYLEEN
-12 SKNKSFKPT
+12 KNH
-21 QSTPKVNKGPKSRM
+21 
-35 NFKKTLIED
+35 
-44 SISQKTT
+44 SIFIVVPSI
-51 KFSALLNNPM
+51 ALLDQWY
-61 PLKKETPP
+61 
-69 FLSASVLEGR
+69 EG
-79 VPYLF
+79 LQKDF
-84 KSFLTKLYKVKNDK
+84 NEK
-98 DISLNG
+98 DIVLNG
-104 GGEQTDATTKI
+104 GGEYLEHPSKI
-115 CISTIDSL
+115 NISTIDSV
-123 KNIIKDI
+123 KNIIEQFDASK
-130 NAESTFLIVDECH
+130 TLLIVDECH

-150 GDMLTNNWHATLG
+150 GEVLTNTWHATLG

-179 IKKILGDIIFDYDY
+179 IRKILGDIIFDYDY

-205 KLLYGYAA
+205 KLLYAYAA
-213 LLPEEEQKYKKFTK
+213 MTPGEEEKYKKFTK

-237 GNNMD
+237 GNDMN

-255 LIKNSKNRIP
+255 MVKNSKNRIP
-265 YGVELIQKYKRDS
+265 FGIELLQKHKRDS

-285 KKQAKDFN
+285 KKQAKEFN
-293 DIIRNKGFKSG
+293 KIINTKGYKSA

-309 LNDDERQENLENFKA
+309 LDNAEREENLNNFKN
-324 GKLNVLVS
+324 GNLNVLVS

-373 KENALIVT
+373 KQNALIVT
-381 VYSSKTEYEK
+381 VYSSKTEFDK

-407 WQQMTL
+407 WQQMK

>member
-1 MEITPTRRNYK
+1 MKLREWQENAFPLWWARKRGII
-12 SKNKSFKPT
+12 
-21 QSTPKVNKGPKSRM
+21 KVVTGGGKTV
-35 NFKKTLIED
+35 FAVHCLKKYLEEEPDKTILIVVP
-44 SISQKTT
+44 SI
-51 KFSALLNNPM
+51 ALLDQWYEEISLN
-61 PLKKETPP
+61 
-69 FLSASVLEGR
+69 FDS
-79 VPYLF
+79 
-84 KSFLTKLYKVKNDK
+84 K
-98 DISLNG
+98 DIALNG
-104 GGEQTDATTKI
+104 GGEQIEQISKV
-115 CISTIDSL
+115 CITTIDSL
-123 KNIIKDI
+123 KNIINKVDPE
-130 NAESTFLIVDECH
+130 NTLLIVDECH

-150 GDMLTNNWHATLG
+150 GEMLTGNWHATLG

-205 KLLYGYAA
+205 KLLYAYAEMTKD
-213 LLPEEEQKYKKFTK
+213 EEEKYKKFTK

-237 GNNMD
+237 GNNMN

-255 LIKNSKNRIP
+255 MVKNSKNRIP
-265 YGVELIQKYKRDS
+265 FGVELLQKHKRES

-285 KKQAKDFN
+285 KKQAKEFN
-293 DIIRNKGFKSG
+293 KIINTKGYKSA

-309 LNDDERQENLENFKA
+309 LDNAEREENLNNFKNSN
-324 GKLNVLVS
+324 LNVLVS

-381 VYSSKTEYEK
+381 VYSSNTEYIK
-391 LREESN
+391 LKEESN
-397 RYKLEGVPIK
+397 RYLLENVPIR
-407 WQQMTL
+407 WQKMP

>member
-1 MEITPTRRNYK
+1 MKLRQWQEKAFPLWWAKKRGIV
-12 SKNKSFKPT
+12 
-21 QSTPKVNKGPKSRM
+21 KVVTGGG
-35 NFKKTLIED
+35 KTVFAIHCLTKYLEEQKD
-44 SISQKTT
+44 NSIFIIVPSIALLDQWYEGLQKT
-51 KFSALLNNPM
+51 F
-61 PLKKETPP
+61 
-69 FLSASVLEGR
+69 G
-79 VPYLF
+79 
-84 KSFLTKLYKVKNDK
+84 DK

-104 GGEQTDATTKI
+104 GGEHLENISKI
-115 CISTIDSL
+115 TISTIDSV
-123 KNIIKDI
+123 KNIIHKF
-130 NAESTFLIVDECH
+130 NASNTLLIVDECH

-150 GDMLTNNWHATLG
+150 GEILTGNWHATLG

-205 KLLYGYAA
+205 KLLYAYAEMTEA
-213 LLPEEEQKYKKFTK
+213 ENDKYKDFTK
-227 SIQRRAATIG
+227 KIQRRAATIG
-237 GNNMD
+237 GNNMN

-255 LIKNSKNRIP
+255 MVKNSKNRIP
-265 YGVELIQKYKRDS
+265 FGVELLQKHKRDS

-285 KKQAKDFN
+285 KKQAKEFN
-293 DIIRNKGFKSG
+293 KIINKKGYKSA

-309 LNDDERQENLENFKA
+309 LDNAEREENLNNFKS
-324 GKLNVLVS
+324 GNLNVLVS

-381 VYSSKTEYEK
+381 VYSSNTEYVK
-391 LREESN
+391 LKEESN
-397 RYKLEGVPIK
+397 RYQLENVPIR
-407 WQQMTL
+407 WQKMK

>member
-1 MEITPTRRNYK
+1 MKLREWQENAFPLWWAKKRGIIKVVTGGGKTVFAIHCLKKYLEEEPYK
-12 SKNKSFKPT
+12 SILIVVPSIALLD
-21 QSTPKVNKGPKSRM
+21 QWYEGISL
-35 NFKKTLIED
+35 NFK
-44 SISQKTT
+44 S
-51 KFSALLNNPM
+51 
-61 PLKKETPP
+61 
-69 FLSASVLEGR
+69 
-79 VPYLF
+79 
-84 KSFLTKLYKVKNDK
+84 K
-98 DISLNG
+98 DIALNG
-104 GGEQTDATTKI
+104 GGEQITDLSKV
-115 CISTIDSL
+115 CITTIDSL
-123 KNIIKDI
+123 KNIISKVDQD
-130 NAESTFLIVDECH
+130 NTLLIVDECH

-150 GDMLTNNWHATLG
+150 GEMLTGNWHATLG

-205 KLLYGYAA
+205 KLLYAYAEMTEA
-213 LLPEEEQKYKKFTK
+213 ENDKYKDFTK
-227 SIQRRAATIG
+227 KIQRRAATIG
-237 GNNMD
+237 GNNMN

-255 LIKNSKNRIP
+255 MVKNSKNRIP
-265 YGVELIQKYKRDS
+265 FGVELLQKHKRDS

-285 KKQAKDFN
+285 KKQAKEFN
-293 DIIRNKGFKSG
+293 KIINKKGYKSA

-309 LNDDERQENLENFKA
+309 LDNAEREENLNNFKS
-324 GKLNVLVS
+324 GNLNVLVS

-381 VYSSKTEYEK
+381 VYSSNTEYVK
-391 LREESN
+391 LKEESN
-397 RYKLEGVPIK
+397 RYQLENVPIR
-407 WQQMTL
+407 WQKMK